1 MLYLSLC
8 SLMPLRHR
16 AFACLAFLSRRLLPW
31 AAVPILALPNPPSSA
46 EEAARLPDLS
56 SAAALEA
63 LESAGRPDALPPGR
77 LVRLAPLAA
86 EPTPAAA
93 SDAGRLLFPTP
104 AASEHTGAAASEDA
118 DAADITLFLSTSVPE
133 ASLLAIAEEAAALGI
148 PLVFS
153 SLPMKPEPLWRAREE
168 AVAAGLPWS
177 GPWKPPASADAAAAA
192 RLFAPLVRAGAS
204 IEVDPIRWRRA
215 AAALARGE
223 AAGSVRPL
231 TEAPGAAEEAPSP
244 AHPAPHRYD
253 LIPTPSLVFLSDEAV
268 EVFPGD
274 VRPLYALAWAAKHAE
289 APSIRRAAANRLAKR
304 GFSEAADR
312 LVP

>member
-1 MLYLSLC
+1 
-8 SLMPLRHR
+8 MPLRHR
-16 AFACLAFLSRRLLPW
+16 AFVCLASLSRRLLPW

-56 SAAALEA
+56 AAAALEA
-63 LESAGRPDALPPGR
+63 LESAGRPDVLPQGR

-86 EPTPAAA
+86 EPKPTAA
-93 SDAGRLLFPTP
+93 SDAGRLPLPTP
-104 AASEHTGAAASEDA
+104 AASEHAGAAASEDV
-118 DAADITLFLSTSVPE
+118 DAADITLFLSTSMPE

-168 AVAAGLPWS
+168 AIAAGLPWR
-177 GPWKPPASADAAAAA
+177 GPWKPPASADAEAAA
-192 RLFAPLVRAGAS
+192 RIFAPLVQAGAS

-223 AAGSVRPL
+223 AAAGSTQPL
-231 TEAPGAAEEAPSP
+231 TE
-244 AHPAPHRYD
+244 APHRYD
-253 LIPTPSLVFLSDEAV
+253 LIPTPSLVFLSDQAV

-274 VRPLYALAWAAKHAE
+274 VRPLYALAWTAKHAE
-289 APSIRRAAANRLAKR
+289 APSIRRAAAKRLAER